1 MTVYF
6 GGQYYMP
13 GDPKFQAN
21 VPWTNKKVRQALNM
35 AVNRQEILATI
46 FAGKGTLAYVSGWL
60 PISEGWNPEWE
71 KKFEQPMAT
80 TPPEPK
86 RS

>member
-1 MTVYF
+1 MSIYF

-35 AVNRQEILATI
+35 AVNRQEILRTI
-46 FAGKGTLAYVSGWL
+46 FAGKGTRLCERLAAHLRGLEPGVG
-60 PISEGWNPEWE
+60 
-71 KKFEQPMAT
+71 KKFDQT
-80 TPPEPK
+80 YGYNPEPK
-86 RS
+86 SS